1 MRRSRVPVLE
11 KRSSGSN
18 TKYNSSLRGTT
29 SRGPGKTRN
38 NFSVS
43 MVSTRSGTES
53 KTREDEREKEVE
65 PTIEIDLET
74 PDQSVDELEKKTTES
89 TPMPNAEEP
98 NPKPMEFSPI
108 DDVEDAI
115 GNTEETVKEDSQV
128 KKTSFTERL
137 AMMVGIKTKENVTEE
152 PKAERAR
159 TFGTVSTKTTEAN
172 PREEQTKAEATAEER
187 PTADHEEAT
196 LELGDLMA
204 KLNQIDKKLKHSE
217 EDREVIRKELRYNKH
232 EYLDSYFNL
241 AKATDERLKE
251 MTDKVEAT
259 NKEREGNIK
268 KDLQQLKNRY
278 DDVNSQIG
286 SLEKRLDTMSKNQAE
301 SSGAIQTKL
310 DAILRNSTS
319 QERPAADRTQGTR
332 VDFVEPQRGKRQSTP
347 LPLTRNTVSIAP
359 TADKTITKSGNSNT
373 TSGPG
378 DSTASS
384 NAGPDAMTW
393 ASTWEM
399 MNRTLE
405 AYATRNTNSSD
416 RRDGKSR
423 KTFKK
428 PKEFKDDS
436 DGCIDTWVE
445 VMRLH
450 LEQDNLNDER
460 QACTAILSNLEGTA
474 LKCVVAKKEEER
486 DTADKIFEILLNRF
500 GSGMKGHQAMM
511 RFEKRR
517 QRDDESI
524 DRFLDDLESL
534 RRRSDPEESTNR
546 RNFSIA
552 SKFIDGVKSDDLR
565 TMLATY
571 YTLSKDSAPTP
582 EEMRQKSREYMLM
595 KPKKYSYTENRNTQ
609 GGSQPQRS
617 SWYKPRD
624 DMDKRRSCANCGSA
638 DHHVADC
645 TTYKQGMKSL
655 GYAPDEEDMSQMEEH
670 EYYSGLIIKIGARCF
685 FCSQEGHFRMDCPLF
700 WEAVK
705 DQSHPKHK
713 LALAAVQNQRNR
725 QNEFESRNLGAPSTE
740 LPTKTVKAVTHVN
753 GAIES
758 AAGNSLEINYEK
770 AVTEAIAK
778 VKQDLAAKEIEQR
791 LKLEIERQN
800 FNEALTGS
808 NQTPEA
814 VPGSTKTGNCN
825 TVKMVTG
832 KPFGISKIGARIMS
846 IITVGGHEVTR
857 NLSEPSDQTIM
868 HIDVYA
874 DYLSCISPQTT
885 SRALRAL
892 LMRGGSKSV
901 RVDSRYTE
909 AYGPHEV
916 MLNID
921 GINIYTKTMITC
933 DEDLIGQIYVGKE
946 ELKVRSIGH
955 CAMLEEDAM
964 HIGTEADVTGHVL
977 DISGKKTQLRGLLD
991 TGAVLSVIPIET
1003 WERMGFDKGDLIDS
1017 RIRLSAAN
1025 KGALR
1030 VLGRTIIALNL
1041 GERNLWMSFIVV
1053 ENLDESDQFILGRDF
1068 IRNFDVTIDLNNA
1081 MFRIRNPDRRYAI
1094 KPVNLIMANE
1104 NKAQVF
1110 LSRRVRL

>member
-1 MRRSRVPVLE
+1 MSD
-11 KRSSGSN
+11 K
-18 TKYNSSLRGTT
+18 
-29 SRGPGKTRN
+29 
-38 NFSVS
+38 
-43 MVSTRSGTES
+43 
-53 KTREDEREKEVE
+53 
-65 PTIEIDLET
+65 
-74 PDQSVDELEKKTTES
+74 VD
-89 TPMPNAEEP
+89 
-98 NPKPMEFSPI
+98 
-108 DDVEDAI
+108 
-115 GNTEETVKEDSQV
+115 
-128 KKTSFTERL
+128 
-137 AMMVGIKTKENVTEE
+137 
-152 PKAERAR
+152 
-159 TFGTVSTKTTEAN
+159 
-172 PREEQTKAEATAEER
+172 ATNEER
-187 PTADHEEAT
+187 
-196 LELGDLMA
+196 
-204 KLNQIDKKLKHSE
+204 DK
-217 EDREVIRKELRYNKH
+217 
-232 EYLDSYFNL
+232 
-241 AKATDERLKE
+241 
-251 MTDKVEAT
+251 
-259 NKEREGNIK
+259 NIK
-268 KDLQQLKNRY
+268 KDMQQLKNRY
-278 DDVNSQIG
+278 DDVNSQLG
-286 SLEKRLDTMSKNQAE
+286 SLEKRMDIMNRNQAE
-301 SSGAIQTKL
+301 SLSAIQAKL

-319 QERPAADRTQGTR
+319 QERPAVDRTQGTR
-332 VDFVEPQRGKRQSTP
+332 VYFVEPQRNKRQSTP
-347 LPLTRNTVSIAP
+347 LPLNRDAVSIAP
-359 TADKTITKSGNSNT
+359 TAAKTIMKSGTSNT

-393 ASTWEM
+393 AM
-399 MNRTLE
+399 
-405 AYATRNTNSSD
+405 TRNTNSSD

-428 PKEFKDDS
+428 PKQFKDDS

-524 DRFLDDLESL
+524 DWFLDDLESL

-595 KPKKYSYTENRNTQ
+595 KPKKYSYSENRSTQ

-685 FCSQEGHFRMDCPLF
+685 FCNQEGHFRMDCPLF

-770 AVTEAIAK
+770 AATEAIAK

-892 LMRGGSKSV
+892 LKSV
-901 RVDSRYTE
+901 RVDKRYTE

-946 ELKVRSIGH
+946 DLKVRSIGH
-955 CAMLEEDAM
+955 CAMLEEEAM

-1030 VLGRTIIALNL
+1030 VLGRTPIIALNL

-1104 NKAQVF
+1104 NKAPVF
-1110 LSRRVRL
+1110 LSRRVRLKANEAAIVRRRQFFILRMKNYNELSDNKQVCIVPNPNSQSAAVLERSFSITKSGLCVSVLLNTLDIPITIQRGRKLGYALPVKTRYETIENSKQNEVVDCPNHRDKICILRRLQKIKDSSGLIKSLNQKRTMGCRAVRTFQSDPH